1 MDTPRPQQIRPM
13 QPEAGEATEE
23 DCLELMEMVL
33 GALGR

>member
-1 MDTPRPQQIRPM
+1 MDTPRPEQIRPM
-13 QPEAGEATEE
+13 QPDAAEATDA